1 MDIFRKNK
9 KKQQAAT
16 APQQQINSHD
26 AALMM
31 TTSASTSFTDQL
43 DQIAISAAEMEN
55 DATFVTDAEAELI
68 AKQKQAKRGNTLSK
82 SGIDA
87 LIDSDE
93 EDAEIFN
100 DQEESS
106 DEGKD
111 DSSHL
116 HGTPTSHRSSISS
129 SKIAP
134 TASSPLSSSSKTN
147 SKKLS
152 MVDADVEQS
161 RARLSSFQNEKS
173 KSSNSGEYDAAADTD
188 DNDDDEDDDVDDDDD
203 DGESSPSREGAEGDE
218 EKSNSDSAEDYTDD
232 EDEGEDGYKPGGY
245 HPVKV
250 GEVYNQRYIRPLI
263 WNALELCYCVGLLL
277 TGYVSSFT
285 ATLSLKSLVGV
296 TFLQYG
302 W

>member
-55 DATFVTDAEAELI
+55 DASFVTDAEAELI
-68 AKQKQAKRGNTLSK
+68 AKQKKARRGNASSK

-87 LIDSDE
+87 IFDSDG

-188 DNDDDEDDDVDDDDD
+188 DNDDDEDDDIDDDDDDD
-203 DGESSPSREGAEGDE
+203 DGESSPSREGAERDE

-232 EDEGEDGYKPGGY
+232 EDEGLDGYKPGGY
-245 HPVKV
+245 HPVKP
-250 GEVYNQRYIRPLI
+250 GDVYNQRYVRPLSLS
-263 WNALELCYCVGLLL
+263 APELCVGLC
-277 TGYVSSFT
+277 
-285 ATLSLKSLVGV
+285 
-296 TFLQYG
+296 
-302 W
+302 